1 MIIGFS
7 GAKGVGKSS
16 LASELQ
22 SRIEKTE
29 IMSFAEPLKKML
41 EVIGVSQEI
50 MADPKL
56 KNEALPWLGV
66 TPRFMLQ
73 TLGTE
78 WGRDMVHNQIWL
90 KVMNRKLAS
99 SKAGL
104 VLIDDCRFQNEADL
118 IRSRAG
124 VVIEL
129 YRKGIQYDRGH
140 TSEKGID
147 NPDYRID
154 VDDVKEAADRI
165 LKLGLV

>member
-16 LASELQ
+16 LANELQ

-66 TPRFMLQ
+66 APRFMLQ

-140 TSEKGID
+140 TSEQGIES
-147 NPDYRID
+147 PDYRID
-154 VDDVKEAADRI
+154 VEDVKEAADRI